1 MGLTVAKKAVIKRTE
16 QAHRSRVR
24 NPFPLPPLPAHIG
37 APSSNP
43 AHIDTY
49 RAPTHTSLHLNSI
62 PEIQHNLL
70 RVSFQLQD
78 HKVFARHEKFGTFQ
92 VPKEFLNT
100 NKQAPAAVA
109 LKLVW
114 QAR

>member
-43 AHIDTY
+43 AHIETY
-49 RAPTHTSLHLNSI
+49 RAPPPTHRSI